1 MSRKSW
7 KQPGN
12 LLKLES
18 TRSPCCPFL
27 RGSYHRP
34 KQKCNW
40 DLSRRSESKCF
51 LVFLWSKTSH
61 LLWLLVCFWPK
72 MTKIG
77 LSTPCH
83 PKRSR
88 IGDNIASINQVL
100 HRALM
105 ISTVVIM
112 MRFHHFFRLIIYVVW
127 GLLQGAHASL
137 SSCRVL
143 ADKTRPWPTLW
154 EEQLKTQEEVISS
167 CVWLTRPFRSEQ
179 LVAIGGWQDQSAC
192 LKRKEVE
199 L

>member
-18 TRSPCCPFL
+18 TCSPRCPFL

-34 KQKCNW
+34 KQKYNW

-51 LVFLWSKTSH
+51 LVFLWSKTGH

-72 MTKIG
+72 MTKMD
-77 LSTPCH
+77 SVPHHPPCH
-83 PKRSR
+83 PKRSWISDR
-88 IGDNIASINQVL
+88 QWMNIASINQVL

-112 MRFHHFFRLIIYVVW
+112 MRFHHFFRLIIYGVW
-127 GLLQGAHASL
+127 GLLQGAYASL
-137 SSCRVL
+137 SSCRVS
-143 ADKTRPWPTLW
+143 ADKTRPWPTLC
-154 EEQLKTQEEVISS
+154 EEQLKTRRVTGPISMS
-167 CVWLTRPFRSEQ
+167 
-179 LVAIGGWQDQSAC
+179 
-192 LKRKEVE
+192 
-199 L
+199 